1 MVLFQ
6 LPYRTFFING
16 IESPALT
23 GATRFDIRLTAKLAP
38 DEYFGSAPL
47 TGRLRIFPP
56 NCNLHFNG
64 TFFGGIRRMKTPEG
78 TTLQKFRYSERTS
91 WAVFS
96 MEGSVATIEFAVDK
110 QEIIGGI
117 VQRIIEFLPASFAA
131 VSTCAVSVVSMDGTV
146 NGVPFDVRFTG
157 NAPGGESF
165 SVNEINPEV
174 AEYLNV
180 VLPMLLDMPRKII
193 SAHRYLAQ
201 SFLLEAASEFSY
213 EFTGERLLNLC
224 KALEALVPNEITN
237 DVDGIRKYLRGWGLN
252 KTEAEIF
259 ASLKYLR
266 NELDSAHIAS
276 SPITEESHR
285 AVARFVNV
293 AERAVQALVVTA
305 VKKYAADK
313 SLFPATPVKTTQ
325 PGAIKHLAKYADLV
339 IPSDWAGS

>member
-6 LPYRTFFING
+6 LPYRTFFIKG
-16 IESPALT
+16 TESPALAD
-23 GATRFDIRLTAKLAP
+23 ATRFDIRLSANLAP
-38 DEYFGSAPL
+38 DEYFGSASL
-47 TGRLRIFPP
+47 TGRIRIFPP
-56 NCNLHFNG
+56 YCSLQLNG

-78 TTLQKFRYSERTS
+78 TTLEKFKYSRQTS
-91 WAVFS
+91 WAAFS
-96 MEGSVATIEFAVDK
+96 IEGNVATIEFSVDK

-131 VSTCAVSVVSMDGTV
+131 VSTCAVSILSMDGTI
-146 NGVPFDVRFTG
+146 NGVPFDIRFTG

-165 SVNEINPEV
+165 SVNEVNPAV
-174 AEYLNV
+174 AEYFDIV
-180 VLPMLLDMPRKII
+180 MPMLIDMPRKII

-237 DVDGIRKYLRGWGLN
+237 DVDSIREYLRGWGLN

-276 SPITEESHR
+276 SPITDESHR

-293 AERAVQALVVTA
+293 AEKAVQALVVTA
-305 VKKYAADK
+305 VKRYASDN
-313 SLFPATPVKTTQ
+313 SLFPLGSVKTTQ
-325 PGAIKHLAKYADLV
+325 PGAIKYLSQYDDLA
-339 IPSDWAGS
+339 IPRDWAGS